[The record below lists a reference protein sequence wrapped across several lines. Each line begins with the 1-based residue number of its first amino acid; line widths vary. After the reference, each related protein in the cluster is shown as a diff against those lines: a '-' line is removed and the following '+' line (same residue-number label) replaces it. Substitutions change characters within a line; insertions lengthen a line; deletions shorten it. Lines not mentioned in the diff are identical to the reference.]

1 MSEEKSFSASS
12 YWFQQSLKAHIDRD
26 IAKRNKAMDETEL
39 QQSKKPANN
48 KRPTFEDYC
57 FEQIKLMEPE
67 NRLAFLDI
75 NQGESDFY
83 EIGKKWLRDYNLAT
97 GKKKY
102 NIRAFCKQCKKPI
115 QSMGK

>member
-57 FEQIKLMEPE
+57 FEPPVADQLPHTDLEQKCGKL
-67 NRLAFLDI
+67 LAL
-75 NQGESDFY
+75 NS
-83 EIGKKWLRDYNLAT
+83 L
-97 GKKKY
+97 
-102 NIRAFCKQCKKPI
+102 
-115 QSMGK
+115 